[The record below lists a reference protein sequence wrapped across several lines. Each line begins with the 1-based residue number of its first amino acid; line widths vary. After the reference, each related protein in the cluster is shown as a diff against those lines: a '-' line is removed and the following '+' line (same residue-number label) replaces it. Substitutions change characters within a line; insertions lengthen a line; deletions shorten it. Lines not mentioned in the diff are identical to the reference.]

1 MSNGPRRACRSDM
14 SAQNRSGTYE
24 NHPREKELQ
33 NTAEHVSGAAGHH
46 GHSDHLTPHEQTR
59 RAQEHSAED
68 PLHPNTFHFGH
79 DEIALL
85 AYSFWEQRGRPE
97 GSEGE
102 DWYRAVKELRTRAL
116 MHSA

>member
-1 MSNGPRRACRSDM
+1 M
-14 SAQNRSGTYE
+14 SAQNRSGAYE
-24 NHPREKELQ
+24 NHQREKELQ
-33 NTAEHVSGAAGHH
+33 HASEHSSGAAGHH

-68 PLHPNTFHFGH
+68 HLHPRISQFGH

-97 GSEGE
+97 GAGDE

-116 MHSA
+116 MHIA

>member
-1 MSNGPRRACRSDM
+1 MGNGPLRADPSGM
-14 SAQNRSGTYE
+14 SAHNKSDAYE

-33 NTAEHVSGAAGHH
+33 NASEHAFGAAGHH

-68 PLHPNTFHFGH
+68 QIHPAISHFGH
-79 DEIALL
+79 GEIALL

-97 GSEGE
+97 GSGDE

-116 MHSA
+116 THLA